1 MNEYYKKKSED
12 MFSIVAVGILGCTLI
27 IGTIIIILF
36 SFIFYSYWK
45 PIFSLIIIYLI
56 LISYFS
62 VKKNVQLKLAIPL
75 LLVPLIYFKYSF
87 FLSQI
92 LKVEEVTFL
101 SYSNNL
107 PLGISFI
114 TFTAIA
120 LLVDIKKKVFQ
131 ESYKF

>member
-1 MNEYYKKKSED
+1 MI
-12 MFSIVAVGILGCTLI
+12 FSSLEFIAFFLI
-27 IGTIIIILF
+27 FVLALLVFRKHQRIIIILF

-107 PLGISFI
+107 VEKLHFEC
-114 TFTAIA
+114 
-120 LLVDIKKKVFQ
+120 Q
-131 ESYKF
+131 Q